1 MIKFGTACGSGLG
14 SSFMLE
20 MNIETVL
27 KELGVDSSQVEVEH
41 YDMGSTAPGLA
52 DVWFVGADLEDAA
65 KDLGDV
71 RILKSIID
79 MDELREKV
87 TQACKD
93 KNLI

>member
-1 MIKFGTACGSGLG
+1 
-14 SSFMLE
+14 
-20 MNIETVL
+20 
-27 KELGVDSSQVEVEH
+27 
-41 YDMGSTAPGLA
+41 MGSTAPGLA

>member
-1 MIKFGTACGSGLG
+1 MIKFATACGSGLG

-27 KELGVDSSQVEVEH
+27 KELKIDSSQVEVEH
-41 YDMGSTAPGLA
+41 YDMGSTAFGLA

-71 RILKSIID
+71 RVLKSIID
-79 MDELREKV
+79 MNELREKV
-87 TQACKD
+87 KQACKD
-93 KNLI
+93 KGLI